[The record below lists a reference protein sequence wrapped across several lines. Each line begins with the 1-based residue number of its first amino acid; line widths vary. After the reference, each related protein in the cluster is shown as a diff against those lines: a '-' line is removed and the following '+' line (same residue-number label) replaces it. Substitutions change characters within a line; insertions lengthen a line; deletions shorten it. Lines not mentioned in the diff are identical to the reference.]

1 MTPREPTVFILDDD
15 PAVRQSIAWLVESV
29 SLNAETFDSGEA
41 FLQEYD
47 PARPGCVLT
56 DMRMPGPQGIQVLEM
71 LRERQYSIPAIVM
84 TGHGDVATAVR
95 AMKAGAVDF
104 LEKPVDE
111 QALLDV
117 IETAIAADRE
127 RRRAVGAL
135 EITLAKF
142 DTLTER
148 ERVVMGHVASGDS
161 NKEIARALE
170 ISPKT
175 VEAHRAKVMEKMAA
189 GSLAELV
196 KLSTV
201 CF

>member
-71 LRERQYSIPAIVM
+71 LRERKYSIPAIVM